1 MGDYL
6 RLAVGGFFLNTEVYR
21 EQREASNG
29 FQRGLVL
36 VLLIGLL
43 SGVAAAVGQ
52 VGQALL
58 SPGSQQI
65 AETIYN
71 GLLTTP
77 WYEQRAETDPT
88 FRQNVE
94 ELYQQ
99 ALLSFN
105 TVAGGGVLRGLAAL
119 ITVPLGILLRWLII
133 GALLHLV
140 ARLFGGNGSFGQ
152 SLACLALASSAELL
166 SLVQIVPYAQVAATS
181 LLGLVASYIALREA
195 HQLEPMSAFWATLSM
210 PIIFGLLFLCG
221 VCFFFFALSNA
232 LANL

>member
-6 RLAVGGFFLNTEVYR
+6 RLALGGFFLNTEVYR

-36 VLLIGLL
+36 VLLIGIL
-43 SGVAAAVGQ
+43 SGVAAAIGQ

-58 SPGSQQI
+58 SPSPQQI
-65 AETIYN
+65 AETVYE

-77 WYEQRAETDPT
+77 WYEQRAEADPA
-88 FRQNVE
+88 FRQNIDD
-94 ELYQQ
+94 LYQQ
-99 ALLSFN
+99 VLLSLN
-105 TVAGGGVLRGLAAL
+105 TVAGGGVLRGLAAV

-166 SLVQIVPYAQVAATS
+166 NLVQIVPYAQVAATS
-181 LLGLVASYIALREA
+181 VLGLIASYIALREA
-195 HQLEPMSAFWATLSM
+195 HQLEPMPAFWATLTM
-210 PIIFGLLFLCG
+210 PIIFGLLFICG
-221 VCFFFFALSNA
+221 VCFFFFAVSNA
-232 LANL
+232 VANL